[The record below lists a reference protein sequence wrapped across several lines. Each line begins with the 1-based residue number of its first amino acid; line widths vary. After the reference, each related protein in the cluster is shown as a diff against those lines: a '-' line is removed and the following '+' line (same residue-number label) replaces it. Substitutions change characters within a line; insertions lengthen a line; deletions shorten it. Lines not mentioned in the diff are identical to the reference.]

1 MRKTTLALYGAISAA
16 ALAMGGVAIAQSMD
30 GPHKGWDSGPST
42 RAEAEQK
49 AAEAFTRMDANGD
62 GAIND
67 QDHQARVAEH
77 FATLDSNSDGS
88 LSLEEFSARP
98 QGHGKMRGDMDGMGR
113 KGGGMGHGGHGGH
126 GMMMT
131 KMADADKDGQVT
143 AAEFTSA
150 ALARFDQA
158 DANKDGTVTKEEH
171 AAAKKAMRESHKEA
185 RAERRAA
192 QPTPAN

>member
-49 AAEAFTRMDANGD
+49 AAAAFTRMDANGD

-67 QDHQARVAEH
+67 QDQQARVAQH

-88 LSLEEFSARP
+88 LSLEEFSAKP
-98 QGHGKMRGDMDGMGR
+98 KGHGKMRGDMDGMGR
-113 KGGGMGHGGHGGH
+113 KGHGGGHGGH
-126 GMMMT
+126 GMMMS

-143 AAEFTSA
+143 AAEFTAA

-158 DANKDGTVTKEEH
+158 DANKDGTVTKEER
-171 AAAKKAMRESHKEA
+171 AAAMKAMRESHKEA

-192 QPTPAN
+192 QQTPAN